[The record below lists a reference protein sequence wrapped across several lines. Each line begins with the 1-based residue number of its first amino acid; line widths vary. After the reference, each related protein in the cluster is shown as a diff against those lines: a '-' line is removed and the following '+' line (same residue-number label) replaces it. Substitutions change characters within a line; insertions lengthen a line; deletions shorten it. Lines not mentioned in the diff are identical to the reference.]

1 MVVILVH
8 DNYSASLPSCRR
20 VDTDHCYEQF
30 NSMRDFSLLVKKYEG
45 YLNFMLWLWAT
56 VSVEALLFQAFNS
69 DILRDSN
76 VS

>member
-1 MVVILVH
+1 
-8 DNYSASLPSCRR
+8 
-20 VDTDHCYEQF
+20 
-30 NSMRDFSLLVKKYEG
+30 MRDFSLLVKKYEG